1 MRAGVGFIDKDEKKQ
16 SCSKHAVALQVFFLT
31 HTACIIIGFNENNG
45 LNRERKRKRNKE
57 KKEREKKRGEV
68 QRLQAFTSL

>member
-1 MRAGVGFIDKDEKKQ
+1 MLWHCR
-16 SCSKHAVALQVFFLT
+16 FFLT